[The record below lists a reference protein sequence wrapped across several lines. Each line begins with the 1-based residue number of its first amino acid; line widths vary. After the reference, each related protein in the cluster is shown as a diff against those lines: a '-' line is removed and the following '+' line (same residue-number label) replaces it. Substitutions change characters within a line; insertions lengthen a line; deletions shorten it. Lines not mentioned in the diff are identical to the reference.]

1 MLNIKVLKLKPFKND
16 LIDQHYL
23 FKNQKGCCICC
34 MMCVVQ
40 IFLCKQSTKPALDTI
55 PQQST
60 QTCTPLVNKQFA
72 TGVHSDLVTGWRHI
86 EIRTIYGNGV
96 YY

>member
-16 LIDQHYL
+16 LIDQQYL

-72 TGVHSDLVTGWRHI
+72 PGVHSDLVTGWRHI